1 MEYWIIGVLEK
12 RKSITPLLQ
21 YTKKTKNIEQG
32 TSIKTN
38 YEYRMPNAECPMS
51 IIERRTSIVAR
62 RTTNAQ
68 DGRFT
73 LQA

>member
-38 YEYRMPNAECPMS
+38 YEYRMPNQP
-51 IIERRTSIVAR
+51 T
-62 RTTNAQ
+62 
-68 DGRFT
+68 GR
-73 LQA
+73 QVSNVDH